1 MHACAHNPTG
11 VDPTFEEWQKIA
23 DVIKKRNLIPYFDS
37 AYQGFASGDLI
48 NDAKVI
54 RHFTDNGF

>member
-11 VDPTFEEWQKIA
+11 VDPTFENWKQIA
-23 DVIKKRNLIPYFDS
+23 DTIKRKKLIPYFDS

-48 NDAKVI
+48 NDAKAI
-54 RHFTDNGF
+54 RYFA